1 MPHPLRFLQRVGY
14 ATVGIEIRGIPP
26 FAKNAKDGAPGDLLH
41 FRPRTRNAPFHAP
54 WVDNATNLDRKSSVP
69 GPIMISS
76 NAFPEGR
83 NRAQFRAAGANV
95 EATSVYFLVSQ
106 LRDDTIC
113 PKAFQGLLVQFYA
126 QTRLMR

>member
-1 MPHPLRFLQRVGY
+1 LRFLQRVGY

-26 FAKNAKDGAPGDLLH
+26 FAKNA
-41 FRPRTRNAPFHAP
+41 RTRNAPFHAP